1 MVTISETFNLEAQQ
15 AHDNIFMI
23 PVWILLI
30 LQTCEARDK
39 KKRKRLVNQQR
50 GFYQAEIKKQRQRY
64 ERQIRAPSPQF
75 RITSPHF

>member
-1 MVTISETFNLEAQQ
+1 MTTISETFNLEAQI

-39 KKRKRLVNQQR
+39 KKRKRLADQQR
-50 GFYQAEIKKQRQRY
+50 GFYRAEVKQQRQRY
-64 ERQIRAPSPQF
+64 ERQINPQY
-75 RITSPHF
+75 RVTSPHF